1 MIFRTRALAALAA
14 ASLLATAACENAVN
28 SNEAGEGTVSFSY
41 TGEVTGSFSAT
52 GGFDRGR
59 PNATNWAV
67 GNRGTLES
75 GEQAIGIYARADR
88 AADNLVD
95 DFLLLIQ
102 EPKVGAFVCTDDTLD
117 TCPIAAFLIL
127 GTTPTSEDAEAIY
140 ASVSGTV
147 NITAINEDRAAGNFV
162 LTLEPF
168 TLEEAVDSV
177 HVTSGSFNVPIVR
190 AIN

>member
-1 MIFRTRALAALAA
+1 MIFRTRALAAIAA
-14 ASLLATAACENAVN
+14 ASLLATAACESATN

-41 TGEVTGSFSAT
+41 TGDVTGSFNAT
-52 GGFDRGR
+52 GGYDRTR
-59 PNATNWAV
+59 PSATNWAV
-67 GNRGTLES
+67 GNRGTLET
-75 GEQAIGIYARADR
+75 GEQAVGIYARADR

-102 EPKVGAFVCTDDTLD
+102 EPRVGSFVCTNDTLD

-127 GTTPTSEDAEAIY
+127 GTTPTSEESEAIY

-147 NITAINEDRAAGNFV
+147 NITTINEDRATGNFV
-162 LTLEPF
+162 LTMEPF

-177 HVTSGSFNVPIVR
+177 HVTSGSFNVPLVR
-190 AIN
+190 GVN